1 MNPMNEALRKLEAL
15 FSNAAAV
22 PPRFPPNS
30 RYNGLAPRKLTLP
43 NGQEIAYLA
52 RRFIPPP
59 ESLALAR
66 EHAVVQGDRLDLL
79 AARYLGDPEQWW
91 KIADANLTLRP
102 EELVDTPARTL
113 RIALPVGFVAPSGLP

>member
-1 MNPMNEALRKLEAL
+1 MNEALRKLEAL
-15 FSNAAAV
+15 LSNAAAV

-30 RYNGLAPRKLTLP
+30 RYNGLATLKLTRS
-43 NGQEIAYLA
+43 NGHEIAYVA

-66 EHAVVQGDRLDLL
+66 EHAVVQGERLDLL

-91 KIADANLTLRP
+91 KLADANVTLQP
-102 EELVDTPARTL
+102 EELTDTPGRTL
-113 RIALPVGFVAPSGLP
+113 RIALPTGFVAPSGLP